1 MKWILRLGV
10 VQLLKMRGQEAYAVV
25 DISVGL
31 AKKLG
36 FGRQGGLVNAVLRGI
51 ARDPPSD
58 SEIATGD
65 PERDLATTLSHPRW
79 LVSRWLGRY
88 GLQVT
93 EAVLRWN
100 NTPPQLSFRIRG
112 DARTRAEVLRGMREA
127 GFDPAPGAILPD
139 MYRFKAGFLPE
150 ESPWLAQGRI
160 VIQDES
166 EALVSCLW
174 DPEPPVID
182 LCAGPGTKSG
192 HLADRVGPTGLVVG
206 WDLIRERAARVRET
220 GRRLGRPNLLA
231 VQADA
236 MNPPARGGFRSILV
250 DAPCT
255 NLGVL
260 CRRPD
265 ARWIRRPEEIL
276 ERASLQRKLLE
287 AAVDLLAP
295 GGYVVYSVCTLEPEE
310 TEDVIAPLL
319 LESGG
324 RLDIS
329 ELPSSVPEALV
340 DDQGCLCILPG
351 TMGME
356 GVFAAVLRKN

>member
-1 MKWILRLGV
+1 MKWVLRLGV
-10 VQLLKMRGQEAYAVV
+10 VQLCRMKGQEAYAVV
-25 DISVGL
+25 DTSVGL

-36 FGRQGGLVNAVLRGI
+36 FGRQSGLVNAVLRGVL
-51 ARDPPSD
+51 RDPPSD
-58 SEIATGD
+58 SETATGD
-65 PERDLATTLSHPRW
+65 PEGDLATSLSHPRW
-79 LVSRWLGRY
+79 LVSRWLARY
-88 GLQVT
+88 GPQVT
-93 EAVLRWN
+93 EAILRWN
-100 NTPPQLSFRIRG
+100 NTPPRLSFRIRG
-112 DARTRAEVLRGMREA
+112 DARSRAEVLHGMRQA
-127 GFDPAPGAILPD
+127 GVDPASGAVLPD
-139 MYRFKAGFLPE
+139 MHRLKAGFLPE
-150 ESPWLAQGRI
+150 ESPWLAEGRI

-182 LCAGPGTKSG
+182 VCAGPGTKSG

-206 WDLIRERAARVRET
+206 WDLVWARAARVRET

-236 MNPPARGGFRSILV
+236 MNPPVRGGFRSVLV

-265 ARWIRRPEEIL
+265 ARWIRRPEEIS

-324 RLDIS
+324 RIEIA
-329 ELPSSVPEALV
+329 ELLPSVPETLI
-340 DDQGCLCILPG
+340 DDRGCLRILPG

-356 GVFAAVLRKN
+356 GVFAALLRKN